1 MTRNGGRLE
10 YKCAVHKEC
19 PVLKAALLMHLS
31 TVATVIL
38 ALLVLY
44 VDILQVEIYAV
55 REGKSVHLHRR

>member
-19 PVLKAALLMHLS
+19 PVLKAVLLMHLS

-38 ALLVLY
+38 ALLGLY

-55 REGKSVHLHRR
+55 QEGKSVHLHRR